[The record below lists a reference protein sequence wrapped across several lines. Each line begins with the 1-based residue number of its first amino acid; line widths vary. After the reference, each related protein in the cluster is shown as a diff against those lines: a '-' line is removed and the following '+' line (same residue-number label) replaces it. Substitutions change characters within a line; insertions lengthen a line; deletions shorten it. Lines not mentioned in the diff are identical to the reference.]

1 MRDKMIVQKNNDMSD
16 DFEVVMTAME
26 NDSITIKEFTTCYKW
41 SGNNGTGSVLLYILI
56 NEADHVWELLNTHN
70 IVGADTSGQITF
82 NTKFLCLGA
91 KLVWDKGTATTGI
104 MDIYIINDGER

>member
-1 MRDKMIVQKNNDMSD
+1 MIVQKNNDMSD

-41 SGNNGTGSVLLYILI
+41 SGNDGVGTISLYLLI
-56 NEADHVWELLNTHN
+56 NEVDDIWELANEESLLATD
-70 IVGADTSGQITF
+70 VSGQTIF
-82 NTKFLCLGA
+82 NAKFLCLGA
-91 KLVWDKGTATTGI
+91 KLVWENTSSTAGI